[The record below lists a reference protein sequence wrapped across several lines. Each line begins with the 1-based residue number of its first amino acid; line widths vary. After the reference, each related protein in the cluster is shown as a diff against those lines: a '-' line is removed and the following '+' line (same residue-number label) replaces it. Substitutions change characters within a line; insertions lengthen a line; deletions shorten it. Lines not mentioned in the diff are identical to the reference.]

1 MKKISMKT
9 KERNKRDEEKNEQ
22 EKRKTVKK
30 GIW

>member
-1 MKKISMKT
+1 MKKIPMKI
-9 KERNKRDEEKNEQ
+9 KERNKRDEQKKEK